1 MNLTQNMSD
10 PVKSKRVLVFG
21 YAFPPMQVQMSP
33 VAARAVAGLRQQGFA
48 VDVLAGENFLPFIPS
63 DSSLMPYVQR
73 HSEKVHYIQRENK
86 VNVWLDHY
94 DIWFKPDV
102 MADLGHN
109 AYKYIMSLDLKDYA
123 AIITFSPFHS
133 INSVMV
139 RVKKSRPQVRWIA
152 HFCDPWSSNPLEK
165 DWLRRL
171 WNEWNE
177 PRMLS
182 VVDFVTHSSKFTL
195 DMMLQK
201 YQSFD
206 RNKALVIPHFFDPT
220 LYPLRDKASNPL
232 ITLRFVG
239 TLFGRRSPEPMFQA
253 ILNLLIERVDLKD
266 VFRIELIGNIEKE
279 MLSSQTLKSLPEGLI
294 HFVPSVSYL
303 KSLELMYDADI
314 LLLIE
319 ADTDFNLFVPSKLTD
334 YMGANTPIVGIVAH
348 GGSQEILG
356 GLGCAIA
363 HPNNIKSIEK
373 VLESAIDSVQR
384 KAQPNWCREEFRNLF
399 SLESVSKQFADLIV
413 KLQGIK

>member
-334 YMGANTPIVGIVAH
+334 YMGANTPIVGIVAD

-413 KLQGIK
+413 KLQGVK